1 MLLKEMEEE
10 ILNSIV
16 KSLLRKKTGQ
26 MTVDKITVYVLASH
40 LYFKT
45 IMPPVSGL

>member
-1 MLLKEMEEE
+1 MGGKEREE
-10 ILNSIV
+10 IFSGIV
-16 KSLLRKKTGQ
+16 KSLLRKKAGE
-26 MTVDKITVYVLASH
+26 MTVDKIIVYILARH